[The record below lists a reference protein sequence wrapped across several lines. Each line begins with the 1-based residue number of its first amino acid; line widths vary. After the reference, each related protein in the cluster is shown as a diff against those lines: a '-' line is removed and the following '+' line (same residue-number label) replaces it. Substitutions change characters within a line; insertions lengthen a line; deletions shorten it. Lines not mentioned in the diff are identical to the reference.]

1 MTAPTLEPGAHAGV
15 PTVQHGGAVAVA
27 NAGPLLTALARAAA
41 DPATDMDKME
51 RLFAMH
57 QAMVKDER
65 EAAFNAAMSRA
76 QGAMEAVVKNRRNDQ
91 TNSNYADLA
100 TINAAIKPI
109 YTEHGFS
116 ISFDTADA
124 PQEGYLRL
132 VAILSHKD
140 GHSRN
145 YHLDMPPDD
154 VGIKGSTNKT
164 KVHATGSTNTYARR
178 YLTCMAFNI
187 TTEDDNDGNR
197 QRNATA
203 GALGALSAKRRQVVT
218 EIAAEVREL
227 MANDKAFDGYS
238 LCETSDL
245 DGEEKI
251 ALWSLFDSRI
261 RSTLKAM
268 GEAERAKQPISEA
281 ARRRLEAIITE
292 NGLDREALKKWCGDT
307 FSKEH
312 FNELT
317 QDEYRRL
324 DEYMKSANGAVSPK
338 AAQEHDGQDQNTT
351 ASNEAP
357 ADEHAPA
364 AAIITP
370 DEAMKLEARC
380 TDNNIAVGKVK
391 KAFAVERL
399 SMLTAD
405 QLVQA
410 HTMIDTTIQQ
420 RKDAAS

>member
-1 MTAPTLEPGAHAGV
+1 MTAPTLEQGAHAGV
-15 PTVQHGGAVAVA
+15 PAVQQGGAVAVA

-57 QAMVKDER
+57 QAMVREER

-76 QGAMEAVVKNRRNDQ
+76 QGAMETVVKNRRNDQ

-268 GEAERAKQPISEA
+268 GEAERAKQPISSGQHKRIEA
-281 ARRRLEAIITE
+281 RIKELS
-292 NGLDREALKKWCGDT
+292 LDRDAMKMWC
-307 FSKEH
+307 KEH
-312 FNELT
+312 FSKDHFTDLNP
-317 QDEYRRL
+317 DEYRQL
-324 DEYMKSANGAVSPK
+324 DEKIESLAPK
-338 AAQEHDGQDQNTT
+338 AAPLPQSDLASLPLASSEGAGDAAPLTDDAIAKEIGKLVKSQEYDLALDLTGK
-351 ASNEAP
+351 
-357 ADEHAPA
+357 
-364 AAIITP
+364 IV
-370 DEAMKLEARC
+370 DEARRLVAK
-380 TDNNIAVGKVK
+380 
-391 KAFAVERL
+391 ERIINER
-399 SMLTAD
+399 D
-405 QLVQA
+405 
-410 HTMIDTTIQQ
+410 
-420 RKDAAS
+420 KGAS